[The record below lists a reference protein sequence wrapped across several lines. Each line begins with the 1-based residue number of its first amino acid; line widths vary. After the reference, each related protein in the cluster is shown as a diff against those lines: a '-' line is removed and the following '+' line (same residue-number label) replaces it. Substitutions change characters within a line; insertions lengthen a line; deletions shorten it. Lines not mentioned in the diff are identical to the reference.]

1 VTNFATFTNHKLDA
15 FWRFSRPHTIIGTS
29 LSVFALFAIAYADGF
44 LNLFNAQTTT
54 LTNWFNATN
63 LNSISNLLWAWVA
76 CLCGNVYIVG
86 LNQIL
91 DIEIDKINKPHLPL
105 AAGDFSR
112 SEARAIIAITGIAA
126 ILISLTQGLF
136 LTLTVVIS
144 LIIGTA
150 YSLPPIR
157 LKRFPFWASLC
168 IFTVRGVIVNL
179 GLFLHF
185 QQLKLD
191 LSLSESLQIPF
202 SVWLLTAFILIFTY
216 VIAIFKDMP
225 DIDGDAKFNIM
236 TLSISLGQRVVFSL
250 SRQILLWLYLAFA
263 IAGLLPI
270 LTGLEI
276 GVNPL
281 AMSLSH
287 VLLAAVMWWR
297 SLQVDL
303 SDRPSIASFY
313 QFIWKL
319 FYLEYIVFPIA
330 CVLAYL

>member
-1 VTNFATFTNHKLDA
+1 MTNFAAFTTNKLDA
-15 FWRFSRPHTIIGTS
+15 LRRFSRPHTIIGTS
-29 LSVFALFAIAYADGF
+29 LSVFALFAIAHAADLTNL
-44 LNLFNAQTTT
+44 LNLQATDALG
-54 LTNWFNATN
+54 LTNLTI
-63 LNSISNLLWAWVA
+63 ISNLLWAWFA

-105 AAGDFSR
+105 AAGDFSPPQ
-112 SEARAIIAITGIAA
+112 AKAIVAITGIMAVA
-126 ILISLTQGLF
+126 IALMQGWF
-136 LTLTVVIS
+136 LTLTVIIS
-144 LIIGTA
+144 LLIGTV

-185 QQLKLD
+185 QQLKLG
-191 LSLSESLQIPF
+191 LSLGESWRIPL
-202 SVWLLTAFILIFTY
+202 SIWLLTAFILIFTY

-225 DIDGDAKFNIM
+225 DIEGDAKFNIM
-236 TLSISLGQRVVFSL
+236 TLSISLGQSVVFNL

-263 IAGLLPI
+263 VVGLLPFFTKI
-270 LTGLEI
+270 EI
-276 GVNPL
+276 GVSPI
-281 AMSLSH
+281 AMLVAHSL
-287 VLLAAVMWWR
+287 LGALMWWR
-297 SLQVDL
+297 SRQVRL
-303 SDRPSIASFY
+303 GDRPSIASFY

-330 CVLAYL
+330 CMLAYL